1 MNDRSTPLTQTITE
15 ISGGLTPD
23 HELVFPDRPQD
34 PEMRES
40 TSVWLYEE
48 NGAFSLP
55 RFGIEAEASS
65 WGNPQYQVNFAFPG
79 GRVLSS
85 KGRGAK
91 PSPFGPEGRP
101 TVLGAGPLS
110 FRCIEPF
117 HKWVTTFD
125 GMAVD
130 GTVDEQI
137 AGRLDPNRL
146 VPVRFEAQ
154 LTMVTPCWVQDFTS
168 EHVARMS
175 EADAIEA
182 ANMGIGWRLEHLFRG
197 EGTLTIDGQ
206 SRAFKAVGSRIK
218 RQSVRPLAGFR
229 GHCWQSAVFPDGRAF
244 GFIAYPPR
252 ADGVAYNDGYIYQNG
267 RMVRA
272 RAVKI
277 PWLRRI
283 VGQGDDASLELESEL
298 GLTRI
303 DGVTAPSTFRV
314 GNPDIG
320 GLNLQQG
327 GVKYTWDGQTTY
339 GMIERSSPA
348 GATSIG

>member
-1 MNDRSTPLTQTITE
+1 VTQAVTDF
-15 ISGGLTPD
+15 SGGLTPD
-23 HELVFPDRPQD
+23 HELVFADRPPN

-48 NGAFSLP
+48 NGAFAFP

-65 WGNPQYQVNFAFPG
+65 WENPQYQVNFAFPG
-79 GRVLSS
+79 GRILGSR
-85 KGRGAK
+85 GRGAK
-91 PSPFGPEGRP
+91 TSPFGPEGRP

-110 FRCIEPF
+110 FHCIEPF
-117 HKWVTTFD
+117 HKWVTTFE
-125 GMAVD
+125 GLAVD

-137 AGRLDPNRL
+137 ERRLDPNRL
-146 VPVRFEAQ
+146 VPVGFEVQ
-154 LTMVTPCWVQDFTS
+154 LTMVTPCWVQDLRP
-168 EHVARMS
+168 EIVAQMS
-175 EADAIEA
+175 KADAIDA

-197 EGTLTIDGQ
+197 EGSLTIDGR
-206 SRAFKAVGSRIK
+206 SRTFKSVGSRIK

-252 ADGVAYNDGYIYQNG
+252 EDGTAYNEGYVYQDG
-267 RMVRA
+267 RMYSA

-283 VGQGDDASLELESEL
+283 VGEGDDASLELESEL
-298 GLTRI
+298 GITRI
-303 DGVTAPSTFRV
+303 HGVTAPSTFRV

-327 GVKYTWDGQTTY
+327 GVKYTWDGQAAY
-339 GMIERSSPA
+339 GMIERSSHESL
-348 GATSIG
+348 TSIG

>member
-1 MNDRSTPLTQTITE
+1 MTQIIAE

-23 HELVFPDRPQD
+23 HELVFPAKPQN

-48 NGAFSLP
+48 NGAFALP

-65 WGNPQYQVNFAFPG
+65 WENPQYQVNFAFPG

-85 KGRGAK
+85 RGRSVK
-91 PSPFGPEGRP
+91 RSPFGPDGRP

-117 HKWVTTFD
+117 RRWVTTFD

-137 AGRLDPNRL
+137 AGRLEPNRL
-146 VPVRFEAQ
+146 VPVRFEAE
-154 LTMVTPCWVQDFTS
+154 LTMVTPCWVQDLTP
-168 EHVARMS
+168 EKVAQMS

-197 EGTLTIDGQ
+197 EGTFTIDDQ
-206 SRAFKAVGSRIK
+206 SRTFKAVGSRIK

-267 RMVRA
+267 RMYRA

-283 VGQGDDASLELESEL
+283 VGQGDDASLALESEF
-298 GLTRI
+298 GVIRI
-303 DGVTAPSTFRV
+303 DGVTTPSTFRV

-327 GVKYTWDGQTTY
+327 GVKYSWDGQNTY

-348 GATSIG
+348 GVTTIG

>member
-1 MNDRSTPLTQTITE
+1 LTQTITE

-23 HELVFPDRPQD
+23 HELVFPARPQN

-48 NGAFSLP
+48 NGAFALP

-65 WGNPQYQVNFAFPG
+65 WENPQYQVNFAFPG
-79 GRVLSS
+79 GRILSS
-85 KGRGAK
+85 RGRGVK
-91 PSPFGPEGRP
+91 PSPFGADGRP
-101 TVLGAGPLS
+101 TILGAGPLS

-117 HKWVTTFD
+117 RTWVTTFD

-146 VPVRFEAQ
+146 VPVRFEAE
-154 LTMVTPCWVQDFTS
+154 LTMVTPCWVQDLTP
-168 EHVARMS
+168 ERVAQMS

-197 EGTLTIDGQ
+197 QGTLTIDGQ

-252 ADGVAYNDGYIYQNG
+252 ADGMAYNDGYVYQNG

-283 VGQGDDASLELESEL
+283 VGQGDDASLALESEL

-303 DGVTAPSTFRV
+303 HGVTAPSTFRV

-327 GVKYTWDGQTTY
+327 GVKYTWDGQSTH

-348 GATSIG
+348 GVTSIG